1 MKKLII
7 IITLVIGAAALYWF
21 GLTNRQ
27 PVQIYL
33 KTELPTT
40 KTIKHTISTS
50 GVLELQN
57 VMHIGSIQ
65 AGMVQDIFVTENQR
79 VKKGQLLAIIDTA
92 KNNTEVE
99 ANQHTLD
106 RAKKE
111 LIYQKAYFERQK
123 ALYIAGQIAKDSYEK
138 TVKEYD
144 KAIEDVAIA
153 KALLRKSTL
162 EYESTYIKAPS
173 DGIVV
178 GVFATK
184 GMVAN
189 DISNITLFDL
199 AQDITK
205 MKATLDIDES
215 EIGHVKVDETVALTP
230 NCYPDLHITGTITNV
245 SFTPKSNNST
255 GASSSTDSSAQNFK
269 ATVEVD
275 NSAMLLRPSMI
286 VNATILVKK
295 VRKVL
300 SVNGMA
306 FTINPKILKKIAN
319 KRHYTMQPIPAPQ
332 RHQLRKANRTTR
344 FVWVLANEQLIQKA
358 IVIGMTD
365 NLYWEVLSGLNATD
379 MIVVDT
385 EEPNEMDAFYQ
396 QWFRGAL

>member
-1 MKKLII
+1 VKKLII
-7 IITLVIGAAALYWF
+7 LISIVIGAATLYWF
-21 GLTNRQ
+21 GIANRQ
-27 PVQIYL
+27 PAPSYI

-50 GVLELQN
+50 GILELQD

-65 AGMVQDIFVTENQR
+65 AGMVQDIYVTENQR

-106 RAKKE
+106 RAEKE
-111 LIYQKAYFERQK
+111 LIYQKAYLGRQK
-123 ALYIAGQIAKDSYEK
+123 ALYQAGQLAKDSYEK
-138 TVKEYD
+138 VVKEYD
-144 KAIEDVAIA
+144 KAVEDVAIA

-162 EYESTYIKAPS
+162 EYQSTYIKAPS
-173 DGIVV
+173 NGIVV

-189 DISNITLFDL
+189 DISNIVLFDL

-215 EIGHVKVDETVALTP
+215 EIGHVKVGEAVALTP

-245 SFTPKSNNST
+245 SFTPKSNNPT
-255 GASSSTDSSAQNFK
+255 GLSSSADSSAQNFK

-275 NSAMLLRPSMI
+275 NSSMLLRPSMI

-300 SVNGMA
+300 SLNGMA
-306 FTINPKILKKIAN
+306 FTINPIILKKIAKKLN
-319 KRHYTMQPIPAPQ
+319 YTIQPIPASQ
-332 RHQLRKANRTTR
+332 RLQLRKANRSTR
-344 FVWVLANEQLIQKA
+344 FIWTLANEQLIQKA
-358 IVIGMTD
+358 IIVGMTD
-365 NLYWEVLSGLNATD
+365 NMYWEVCSGLNPTD
-379 MIVVDT
+379 MVVIDT

>member
-1 MKKLII
+1 MLI
-7 IITLVIGAAALYWF
+7 VIGAAALYWF
-21 GLTNRQ
+21 GLANRQ
-27 PVQIYL
+27 PTPTYI
-33 KTELPTT
+33 KTELPTI

-50 GVLELQN
+50 GILELQD

-65 AGMVQDIFVTENQR
+65 AGMVQDLCVTENQR
-79 VKKGQLLAIIDTA
+79 VKKGQLLAIIYTGKSDTD
-92 KNNTEVE
+92 VE
-99 ANQHTLD
+99 ANQHALE
-106 RAKKE
+106 RAQKE
-111 LIYQKAYFERQK
+111 LTYQKAYFERQK
-123 ALYIAGQIAKDSYEK
+123 ALYQAGQLAKDAYEK
-138 TVKEYD
+138 VVKKYAE
-144 KAIEDVAIA
+144 AVEDVAIA
-153 KALLRKSTL
+153 KAQLRKSAL
-162 EYESTYIKAPS
+162 EYESTFIRAPS

-215 EIGHVKVDETVALTP
+215 EIGHVKVGETVSLTP
-230 NCYPDLHITGTITNV
+230 NCYPDLHITGTVTNV
-245 SFTPKSNNST
+245 SFTPKSNNPT
-255 GASSSTDSSAQNFK
+255 GLSSAADSSAQNYK

-275 NSAMLLRPSMI
+275 NGAMLLRPSMI

-300 SVNGMA
+300 SLNGMA
-306 FTINPKILKKIAN
+306 FTVNPIILKKIAQ
-319 KRHYTMQPIPAPQ
+319 KLHYTIKPIPLPQ
-332 RHQLRKANRTTR
+332 RQQLRKANQSTR
-344 FVWVLANEQLIQKA
+344 FVWTLANDQLLQKA
-358 IVIGMTD
+358 IVVGMTD
-365 NLYWEVLSGLNATD
+365 NMYWEVLSGLDATD
-379 MIVVDT
+379 MVVVDT